1 MSNTKK
7 FPVFLVWVVLLVLV
21 IFLAGYFLLQDGA
34 PSAPAQNAPALTDSV
49 PKADPAENGKPDPG
63 TEKGPA
69 AEEKPGP
76 AKDPAAEEKP
86 GLAKEPAVEKEKHEP
101 EQKHTPEVHD
111 LPHESVLKVPA

>member
-1 MSNTKK
+1 MSNIKK
-7 FPVFLVWVVLLVLV
+7 IPVFWVWVVLLVLV
-21 IFLAGYFLLQDGA
+21 IFLAGYFLLQGGA

-49 PKADPAENGKPDPG
+49 PKADPG